1 MPAIAQQVGGLNI
14 NDGPPKPGPFVA
26 YELEPPPPPKINNKN
41 LITMDVTEQFT
52 SAAQKLELG
61 ELVKDPHFT
70 LFESVGALEI
80 MDSKMDSGHLEEGE
94 TMQDDYDFSKA
105 LLPEEIIGI
114 IDQLLCHEMAWHMG
128 YPLSQTIFTS
138 LYIDRLLMPTP
149 TSLEETY
156 FDRSDSRLQKEPLT
170 LQILRAYC
178 LGLIKTCWFVNS
190 RVRSEHFYEEEDFV
204 THTFNRSL
212 LDRVGH
218 EAILQLLDETVELL
232 SGSDDIPREIK
243 DALFSRLLFRAR
255 FLRIVEVAA
264 SRTAPGVKEMW
275 TELQSSLPQ
284 IISSTNL
291 GKPVPDSFSVKVQR
305 KLAST
310 VPPRPIVIVS
320 QEGAFAHLERLC
332 RDAAAALDVFEYYDS
347 HSLFTF
353 VSLFQARKPQP
364 SVYVRTLL
372 QHYLFGDMIILGTM
386 SIRQVLDEDIANFV
400 LPASKLL
407 DRNNDEVEVPTD
419 PRFIAAEKMEI
430 FRSRAAGT
438 YLDILRTMCQNRCRI
453 RRTLCHTIV
462 DWDNLQLDAE
472 DLDQQLREFT
482 QEEPILDR
490 NISNEPIYAFPLSS
504 WAYFYK
510 LRQMEWIVQMG
521 FELELYQPDELA
533 AMYWYVQYLSRT
545 RLRHLERIRT
555 FVTRSTSTSASRLK
569 DIGTAGGLE
578 CANAQAYNNL
588 STLEASANSAFADAL
603 SCLYTVL
610 DRLGLLSKLPQPY
623 SDDHMRYE
631 VRMKPFLGIGLPE
644 LVPFPELT
652 QLVTQ
657 SNENTLDIL
666 EFAAESTAAAKRAL
680 EGLAKLNA
688 EQGFCRGSHGSWVVE
703 VKNALKACILANITI
718 VTVRRAV
725 EAAGDEGKVKLK
737 AEIPG
742 PSARYHDWWIVPKV
756 VPVP

>member
-1 MPAIAQQVGGLNI
+1 
-14 NDGPPKPGPFVA
+14 
-26 YELEPPPPPKINNKN
+26 
-41 LITMDVTEQFT
+41 
-52 SAAQKLELG
+52 
-61 ELVKDPHFT
+61 
-70 LFESVGALEI
+70 
-80 MDSKMDSGHLEEGE
+80 
-94 TMQDDYDFSKA
+94 
-105 LLPEEIIGI
+105 
-114 IDQLLCHEMAWHMG
+114 
-128 YPLSQTIFTS
+128 
-138 LYIDRLLMPTP
+138 
-149 TSLEETY
+149 
-156 FDRSDSRLQKEPLT
+156 
-170 LQILRAYC
+170 
-178 LGLIKTCWFVNS
+178 
-190 RVRSEHFYEEEDFV
+190 
-204 THTFNRSL
+204 
-212 LDRVGH
+212 VGH

-232 SGSDDIPREIK
+232 SSTNDISEDTK
-243 DALFSRLLFRAR
+243 DALRSRLQFRSK

-264 SRTAPGVKEMW
+264 SRTTSGVKEMW
-275 TELQSSLPQ
+275 TELQASLPR
-284 IISSTNL
+284 IVSSTNL

-320 QEGAFAHLERLC
+320 QDRAVEHLEILC
-332 RDAAAALDVFEYYDS
+332 RDAAAVVDVFEYYDS
-347 HSLFTF
+347 HSLFVRMSSVHMKGRMLTFVQTF

-386 SIRQVLDEDIANFV
+386 SIRQVLDEDLANFV
-400 LPASKLL
+400 LPASRLL
-407 DRNNDEVEVPTD
+407 DRDNDEVEIPTD

-472 DLDQQLREFT
+472 ELDQQLREFT

-490 NISNEPIYAFPLSS
+490 NISNDPIFAFPLSS

-521 FELELYQPDELA
+521 FELDLYQSDELA

-555 FVTRSTSTSASRLK
+555 FVTGSISTPASRLK
-569 DIGTAGGLE
+569 EMGTAGGLE
-578 CANAQAYNNL
+578 CANAQAYSSL
-588 STLEASANSAFADAL
+588 STLEASATSAFADAI
-603 SCLYTVL
+603 SCLFTVL
-610 DRLGLLSKLPQPY
+610 DRLDLLTKLPQPY

-657 SNENTLDIL
+657 PNESTLDIL
-666 EFAAESTAAAKRAL
+666 EFAAESTSAAKKAL

-688 EQGFCRGSHGSWVVE
+688 EQGFCRGSHDSWVVD
-703 VKNALKACILANITI
+703 VKNTLKACIFANITI
-718 VTVRRAV
+718 ATVRRAV
-725 EAAGDEGKVKLK
+725 EAVGEEGKVKLK
-737 AEIPG
+737 VEIPV